1 MNRLLIWTTLMVW
14 GITFSQSQ
22 EPETIRLSEIA
33 VSATRTAK
41 ETFRTPNSISVIE
54 RQQIDRMSPTIMPQ
68 ILSEVGGVFAQQT
81 TVGQGSPVL
90 RGLTGYQTSINIDG
104 VRLNN
109 STFRS
114 GPNQY
119 LSTIAPHNLD
129 RIKVLRGPGSMLYG
143 SGAMGGVISVF
154 TDKLRFS
161 DSGKIDLTPQAR
173 VRFSTAQSGRVGQLG
188 LKGGNNQLA
197 FSLNASARR
206 FGDLKLG
213 KGYNLHYPNRK
224 FEIVD
229 QQPGLVFED
238 RWLVEDESPLGWS
251 AVDATAKAGYQIN
264 PDQQVSLAYQAW
276 RQPETNRY
284 DKISTGEYELYQ
296 FAPQNRNLLYANYV
310 LRRPLSFVDE
320 ANLTASY
327 HRQYEGRREI
337 KAKATQQKE
346 RFDLVHTYGL
356 GGQIVST
363 ALSHQRI
370 IIGGEFYFD
379 SLSSKT
385 VKTELSTNQKME
397 NLDWGRFP
405 NGSTALDFNLFAQNE
420 VEVRTNLQL
429 IFGGRFTHYALEAD
443 LSSRDQSFGLYQKSG
458 QALTGSAGLVF
469 GITDNLNW
477 VTNFGTAFR
486 APNLNDT
493 TVVEVTN
500 EGIDAPSLDVTP
512 ERGWTAEIG
521 LKANFSRI
529 IGSVTLYHSQIS
541 DLISRVPVQAVYR
554 NDWPQLY
561 RNIQQENPETEI
573 FIQEN
578 IDRTQI
584 RGLEFSGTM
593 QLAANFTMYGH
604 WTVTR
609 GRVLQVKGS
618 APDTSNPWSERIR
631 REPPPMGMVNWRWQ
645 DGRQRFWSEF
655 YIHGAMQQRRLSQ
668 GDIRDPRIQG
678 KTRDPKSVQFDLN
691 GLAIDAG
698 TPDWYTLNL
707 RSGVKLGQ
715 FVDLNASI
723 ENLLN
728 RRYRQHGSGISAP
741 GLNLTTSLSTLF

>member
-1 MNRLLIWTTLMVW
+1 MVW
-14 GITFSQSQ
+14 VVTFSQSQ
-22 EPETIRLSEIA
+22 EPEAIRLSEIA
-33 VSATRTAK
+33 VSATRIAK

-54 RQQIDRMSPTIMPQ
+54 RQQIDRLSPTITPQ

-81 TVGQGSPVL
+81 TAGQGSPVL

-129 RIKVLRGPGSMLYG
+129 RIEVLRGPGSILYG
-143 SGAMGGVISVF
+143 SGAMGGVVSVF
-154 TDKLRFS
+154 TAKLRFS
-161 DSGKIDLTPQAR
+161 DSGKINLTPQAR

-188 LKGGNNQLA
+188 LKGDNNQLA
-197 FSLNASARR
+197 FSLNVSARR

-224 FEIVD
+224 FEIVG
-229 QQPGLVFED
+229 QQPDSVSED

-251 AVDATAKAGYQIN
+251 AVNTAAKVGYRIN
-264 PDQQVSLAYQAW
+264 PDQQLSLAYQAW

-310 LRRPLSFVDE
+310 WRRPLSFVDE
-320 ANLTASY
+320 ADVTASY

-337 KAKATQQKE
+337 KAKAIQQKE
-346 RFDLVHTYGL
+346 RFDLVQTCGL
-356 GGQIVST
+356 GGQVVST
-363 ALSHQRI
+363 ALSRQRI
-370 IIGGEFYFD
+370 IIGGEFYSD
-379 SLSSKT
+379 SLSSRT
-385 VKTELSTNQKME
+385 VKTELSTDQKME
-397 NLDWGRFP
+397 NLNWGRFP

-477 VTNFGTAFR
+477 VANFGTAFR

-500 EGIDAPSLDVTP
+500 EGIDAPSPDVTP

-529 IGSVTLYHSQIS
+529 IGSATLYHSQIY
-541 DLISRVPVQAVYR
+541 DLISRVPVQEAYR
-554 NDWPQLY
+554 GDWPQLY

-593 QLAANFTMYGH
+593 QLAANLTMYGH

-609 GRVLQVKGS
+609 GRVLQVGRS

-631 REPPPMGMVNWRWQ
+631 REPPPMGMVSWRWQ
-645 DGRQRFWSEF
+645 DGRQRFWGEF
-655 YIHGAMQQRRLSQ
+655 YIHGAMQQRRLSR

-698 TPDWYTLNL
+698 TPGWYTLNL

-715 FVDLNASI
+715 FANLNASI